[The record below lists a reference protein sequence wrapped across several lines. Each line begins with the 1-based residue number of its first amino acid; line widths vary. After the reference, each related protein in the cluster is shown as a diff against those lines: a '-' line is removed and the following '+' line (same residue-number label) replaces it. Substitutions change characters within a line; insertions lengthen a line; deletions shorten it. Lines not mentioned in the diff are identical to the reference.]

1 MLEINLKTRAAA
13 QTTKAYNSMC
23 KFGDKY
29 LGVTDSGLFEIE
41 GYNDSGVR
49 IAARIDTEKM
59 DMGINNSKRFRFF
72 YFGVD
77 TSGYLKLSAFA
88 DGVLAFTQT
97 VKGNGLGNIRV
108 PVPRTAQP
116 RYWQIRIE
124 NVDGAF
130 FALYSIKALP
140 VVLHPGAK

>member
-1 MLEINLKTRAAA
+1 MLEINIKTRAAA

-23 KFGDKY
+23 RFGGEY
-29 LGVTDSGLFEIE
+29 LGATSSGLFKIG
-41 GYNDSGVR
+41 GYVDDTQQIN
-49 IAARIDTEKM
+49 ARIDTGKL

-97 VKGNGLGNIRV
+97 VKGKGLGNIRF

-116 RYWQIRIE
+116 RYWQFKLE
-124 NVDGAF
+124 NVNGAF

-140 VVLHPGAK
+140 VVLHPGSK